1 MNLSSDSNR
10 RVSVTVSARIGALIV
25 GAAAARGVAAD
36 GLMAAAGF
44 EAAWQDDPDA
54 RMPLAVETRLW
65 DEAAR
70 RSGDAAFGLHAAAAI
85 RPGMF
90 QVLDYAVRTAPDL
103 GTALQRLARYNR
115 LLHDVASFDIQ
126 PQDAVVRI
134 VHRVADSRARP
145 SRHAVEFTL
154 ASLVVVASQ
163 IGAAPVRAVS
173 VDFAHEAAGGIEDH
187 RAVFGVTPR
196 FGAAESCLLLDAAVL
211 RRPVPAADAELSRI
225 VTAHAD
231 GLLERL
237 GPPAASWSDRVRR
250 ALLQGLDGERATLPA
265 VARQL
270 GLSERSLQRRLR
282 DEGTGFAPLLDAVR
296 HELALRWVG
305 EGRLALGEVAYLL
318 GFSEPSAFHRA
329 FRRWTGT
336 TPQAMRREAA
346 QPATEAAGPASTDS
360 R

>member
-1 MNLSSDSNR
+1 M
-10 RVSVTVSARIGALIV
+10 IV
-25 GAAAARGVAAD
+25 DAAAARGVAAD

-44 EAAWQDDPDA
+44 DAAWLDDPDA

-65 DEAAR
+65 DEAVR

-115 LLHDVASFDIQ
+115 LLHDVATFDIQ
-126 PQDAVVRI
+126 AQGAVVRI
-134 VHRVADSRARP
+134 THRLAAPNARP

-163 IGAAPVRAVS
+163 IGATPVRAAAVE
-173 VDFAHEAAGGIEDH
+173 FAHEAVGGVEDY

-196 FGAAESCLLLDAAVL
+196 FGAPQSCLALDAAML
-211 RRPVPAADAELSRI
+211 QRPVPAADAELSRI

-231 GLLERL
+231 SLLERL
-237 GPPAASWSDRVRR
+237 GPATASWSDRVRR

-282 DEGTGFAPLLDAVR
+282 DEGTGFVPLLDAVR
-296 HELALRWVG
+296 RELALRWVS

-329 FRRWTGT
+329 FRRWTGV
-336 TPQAMRREAA
+336 TPQAMRRGAA
-346 QPATEAAGPASTDS
+346 QPGADRPASTDS

>member
-1 MNLSSDSNR
+1 MR
-10 RVSVTVSARIGALIV
+10 T
-25 GAAAARGVAAD
+25 
-36 GLMAAAGF
+36 AGF
-44 EAAWQDDPDA
+44 DPAWLNDPDA

-103 GTALQRLARYNR
+103 GAALQRLVRYNR
-115 LLHDVASFDIQ
+115 LLHDVATFDIQ
-126 PQDAVVRI
+126 HQGSVVRI
-134 VHRVADSRARP
+134 EHRFADTSARP

-163 IGAAPVRAVS
+163 IGTVPVRSVAVEF
-173 VDFAHEAAGGIEDH
+173 VHEPPDRAEDH
-187 RAVFGVTPR
+187 RTLFGVAPR
-196 FGAAESCLLLDAAVL
+196 FGAARSCLVLDAAVL
-211 RRPVPAADAELSRI
+211 QRPVPAADPELSRI

-231 GLLERL
+231 AVLERL
-237 GPPAASWSDRVRR
+237 GPAPTSWSERVRH

-265 VARQL
+265 MARQL

-282 DEGTGFAPLLDAVR
+282 DEGTGFGTLVDTVR
-296 HELALRWVG
+296 RELALRWVG

-336 TPQAMRREAA
+336 TPQAMRQKHRVARTSA
-346 QPATEAAGPASTDS
+346 VDPSP
-360 R
+360 

>member
-1 MNLSSDSNR
+1 MYAAGTIAAASIS
-10 RVSVTVSARIGALIV
+10 VSARIGAMIV

-44 EAAWQDDPDA
+44 EAAWLDDPDA

-70 RSGDAAFGLHAAAAI
+70 RSGDVAFGLHAAAAI

-103 GTALQRLARYNR
+103 GTALRRLARYNR
-115 LLHDVASFDIQ
+115 LLHDVATFDIQ
-126 PQDAVVRI
+126 PQGAVVRI
-134 VHRVADSRARP
+134 VHRLADASARP

-163 IGAAPVRAVS
+163 IGAAPVRAVA
-173 VDFAHEAAGGIEDH
+173 VDFAHEAVGGAEDH

-196 FGAAESCLLLDAAVL
+196 FGAPHSCLVLDAAVL

-237 GPPAASWSDRVRR
+237 GSPAASWSDRVRR

-336 TPQAMRREAA
+336 TPQAMRRGAA
-346 QPATEAAGPASTDS
+346 QPATNTDGPASTDP